1 MGAIGDYD
9 SALRLDPKLAS
20 ALYGQGFAKLKG
32 PDLVGVN
39 VDIAAAKTIKQNIA
53 NEFCSLWAVRIVLKR
68 ATR

>member
-1 MGAIGDYD
+1 
-9 SALRLDPKLAS
+9 LDPKLAS

-53 NEFCSLWAVRIVLKR
+53 NEFCSLSAVHGASSTARPLLTLD
-68 ATR
+68 APLAN